1 MIPQRNTEKPIL
13 IQQILIQVK
22 KKEKYE
28 DLIVR
33 TLEEEIAALIETG
46 MLHSNDNSIFTSNPL
61 NTPTK

>member
-1 MIPQRNTEKPIL
+1 MIPERNTEKPIL

-28 DLIVR
+28 DLILC
-33 TLEEEIAALIETG
+33 TLEEEIAALIETE
-46 MLHSNDNSIFTSNPL
+46 MLHSNDNSIFISNPL

>member
-1 MIPQRNTEKPIL
+1 MIPERNTEKPIL

-28 DLIVR
+28 DLILF
-33 TLEEEIAALIETG
+33 TLEEEIAALIETE
-46 MLHSNDNSIFTSNPL
+46 MLHSNDNSIFISNPL

>member
-1 MIPQRNTEKPIL
+1 MIPERNTEKPIL

-28 DLIVR
+28 DLILH
-33 TLEEEIAALIETG
+33 TLEEEIAALIETE
-46 MLHSNDNSIFTSNPL
+46 MLHSNDNSIFISNPL

>member
-1 MIPQRNTEKPIL
+1 MIPERNTEKPIL

-28 DLIVR
+28 DLILC
-33 TLEEEIAALIETG
+33 TLEEEIAVLIETG
-46 MLHSNDNSIFTSNPL
+46 MLNSNDNSIFISNPL